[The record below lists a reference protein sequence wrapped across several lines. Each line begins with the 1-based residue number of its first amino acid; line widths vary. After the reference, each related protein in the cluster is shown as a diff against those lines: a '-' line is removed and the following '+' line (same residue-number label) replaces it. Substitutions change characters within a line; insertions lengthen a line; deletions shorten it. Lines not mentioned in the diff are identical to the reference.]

1 MTGRIPFPEGS
12 GIFETLR
19 TENGLVAEFARHM
32 RRAVKSARELRIPIP
47 SEDVV
52 RQQVSDVLARQPF
65 TVGRLRICFSLNGMS
80 ITHSDYLDA
89 TDGAFLTFSPHT
101 SKALG
106 EQRKEFP
113 YDSHF
118 EIVDEAKSQ
127 GFDDAMIFNSRNNL
141 TETAL
146 SNIALYLDQEWVTP
160 PIGAGLLPGVM
171 RAISIER
178 CGVVVREIHISEVAH
193 VTAAVLLNSLKIA
206 QPVEQIG
213 EMRLTEMDRAL
224 QLCDEIRRNVQFF
237 SVG

>member
-1 MTGRIPFPEGS
+1 M
-12 GIFETLR
+12 
-19 TENGLVAEFARHM
+19 
-32 RRAVKSARELRIPIP
+32 P
-47 SEDVV
+47 SEDLV
-52 RQQVSDVLARQPF
+52 REQVGQVLEQQPRS
-65 TVGRLRICFSLNGMS
+65 VGRLRICFSRNGMT
-80 ITHSDYLDA
+80 ITHGEYLDSSES
-89 TDGAFLTFSPHT
+89 AFLTFSPHT

-106 EQRKEFP
+106 AQHKEFP

-118 EIVDEAKSQ
+118 EIVDEAMSQ

-146 SNIALYLDQEWVTP
+146 SNVALYLNQEWVTP

-171 RAISIER
+171 RSIAIER
-178 CGVVVREIHISEVAH
+178 CGVAVREIHISEVAH
-193 VTAAVLLNSLKIA
+193 VTAAVLLNSLKVA

-213 EMRLTEMDRAL
+213 EMRLTELDRAL